1 MTRCIR
7 LGAVALVVAALT
19 VLAGCHGKSPA
30 APSATA
36 SGPNEAQIVAILQE
50 YTQCM
55 RDHSIPSFQ
64 QPKLVN
70 GKIQWDKSPAGVDL
84 DTLDAAVE
92 ACKPIAK
99 KLPDGISGRQKDPT
113 AAELDK
119 LRQFAMCM
127 RQHGFPDFPD
137 PDSRGRFAIEG
148 TPMER
153 AVGGK
158 GGNRPSEPGEA
169 PPPDP
174 AIQPCMQ
181 HIEGMDLR
189 VKAP

>member
-1 MTRCIR
+1 
-7 LGAVALVVAALT
+7 VALVVAALT
-19 VLAGCHGKSPA
+19 GLAGCHSKPSA
-30 APSATA
+30 APSAAA
-36 SGPNEAQIVAILQE
+36 SALSEAQIVAILQE

-55 RDHSIPSFQ
+55 RDHGVPSFQ

-70 GKIQWDKSPAGVDL
+70 GKVKWDKSPAGVDL

-92 ACKPIAK
+92 ACRPIAK
-99 KLPDGISGRQKDPT
+99 KLPDSLTGRPQDPT

-119 LRQFAMCM
+119 LRQFAACM
-127 RQHGFPDFPD
+127 RQHGYPDFPD

-158 GGNRPSEPGEA
+158 GGGNRPSEPGEA

-181 HIEGMDLR
+181 HIQGLDLR
-189 VKAP
+189 MTAP